1 MKRTAVDV
9 RMMTA
14 ADLPAVVD
22 VQVACHTKGTV
33 ESKESLQ
40 AKLSASPST
49 CLIASLESNVVGY
62 LISLPWEFANPP
74 QLNAQTCQLPAS
86 PNCLHLHD
94 LAVLPRARQFGAG
107 RTLVHAALAQVET
120 QNLQRASLISL
131 RDSAPFWRRHG
142 FRAVP
147 QSAPLK
153 AILSSYGEGV
163 VYMELALDPLHAA
176 GT

>member
-22 VQVACHTKGTV
+22 IQVACHTMAAV

-40 AKLSASPST
+40 AKLSAAPST
-49 CLIASLESNVVGY
+49 CLIACLENSVVGY

-107 RTLVHAALAQVET
+107 RTLVHAALAQVKT
-120 QNLQRASLISL
+120 QKLQRASLISI

-142 FRAVP
+142 FHAVP
-147 QSAPLK
+147 QSEPLK
-153 AILSSYGEGV
+153 AILSTYGEGV
-163 VYMELALDPLHAA
+163 VYMERALDSLHAA
-176 GT
+176 GL